1 MPYSA
6 KAVAN
11 EFLEL
16 AKKDSKQLTPMQLQ
30 KLVYFA
36 YGWYLAITG
45 KRLINER
52 VEAWEWGPVVPS
64 LYSEFKRFGS
74 DPITDLAREAA
85 FQGLTATLRPY
96 RVKSGNNIEDGEA
109 LQIIRRVWEIYG
121 KYSASQLSTMTHE
134 PNSPWA
140 QTPDKDIRGTDIPDN
155 LIASY
160 FRRLATTNEQRVVK

>member
-1 MPYSA
+1 MPYPA

-16 AKKDSKQLTPMQLQ
+16 AKRDGKPLTAMQLQ

-52 VEAWEWGPVVPS
+52 IEAWQWGPVVPS

-74 DPITDLAREAA
+74 DSITDFATE
-85 FQGLTATLRPY
+85 TASSRPY
-96 RVKSGNNIEDGEA
+96 RVRSDDSIQDGEA
-109 LQIIRRVWEIYG
+109 LRIIKRVWEVYG

-134 PNSPWA
+134 QNSPWA
-140 QTPDKDIRGTDIPDN
+140 QTPERDVKGTDIPDD
-155 LIASY
+155 LIATY
-160 FRRLATTNEQRVVK
+160 FRRLANEQHTVAK